1 MTTFQDPPPQSRRA
15 ARESERAGNPVSG
28 VYVPFSEPQQS
39 QPQAPEPEAAQ
50 PEAPVSRPTG
60 RRARSSSPSGHV
72 EVGGAEPLIYT
83 TQTRSQIPSYDGP
96 SFARAQRAEAQNSAA
111 ASAPAAAPAAEP
123 KDDAVSPEPQFRI
136 HDYGPDSRR
145 VSMPQTE
152 AIPVALDYQTVAGP
166 GIEHPAEAQVPAA
179 DTEWAPPVDEPTVE
193 DTPEAIVEAQAPAAP
208 TPAVSASAE
217 DRPLTR
223 RELRAMREAAEAASG
238 TAPAPLVEPE
248 VPAATST
255 ALSNAMAEFEA
266 LTRTN
271 QPVLNE
277 DARQPEADHI
287 PIDVAPDETAV
298 SYQPV
303 SAASA
308 SAEPVTV
315 EPTVAEAQVD
325 EEPLPELVVESE
337 PAVDA
342 LVDLPIVIAETE
354 SDEPAPWPFAGLQP
368 STTVQPEPIVDEG
381 PAEPEFIEP
390 EIVGTELFE
399 SVETEPV
406 EAEVESS
413 PVSARTGSA
422 ASAEETAAWSPS
434 AWSVP
439 VPTTEAAAPGALIPD
454 FVEPNVRETYTPPVG
469 HWSRQADL
477 DDENQPHENTLSR
490 QVGGSNVSTTTSAL
504 ILPSIPQGDF
514 ANLIQGTGEILVT
527 GSIGLPPSLATMGG
541 DARRYDDPGVDH
553 MFDAFDGEVVSNDS
567 APVRAIR
574 AVSTHTSSRGVIQ
587 TAKPKGG
594 NRLLTAGIV
603 TVIVV
608 AVGLVGVLSV
618 YIISSLTQ

>member
-28 VYVPFSEPQQS
+28 VYVPFAEPQAQ
-39 QPQAPEPEAAQ
+39 QTPEPQAPEPEIETPK
-50 PEAPVSRPTG
+50 PEQSETPVSRPTG
-60 RRARSSSPSGHV
+60 RRARSSSPSGLLDV
-72 EVGGAEPLIYT
+72 PDDEALTYS
-83 TQTRSQIPSYDGP
+83 TQVPSYDGP
-96 SFARAQRAEAQNSAA
+96 SFARAQRASTQNAPE
-111 ASAPAAAPAAEP
+111 SAPEQ
-123 KDDAVSPEPQFRI
+123 DDAVTPEPQFRI
-136 HDYGPDSRR
+136 HDYGPQSRR

-152 AIPVALDYQTVAGP
+152 AIPVDLDYQTVVS
-166 GIEHPAEAQVPAA
+166 PAVVSPAVEQPADAQVPAPEA
-179 DTEWAPPVDEPTVE
+179 APPVA
-193 DTPEAIVEAQAPAAP
+193 EAPVPV
-208 TPAVSASAE
+208 TE

-238 TAPAPLVEPE
+238 IAPLVEPE
-248 VPAATST
+248 APPATST
-255 ALSNAMAEFEA
+255 ALASAMAEFEA

-271 QPVLNE
+271 QPVLAE
-277 DARQPEADHI
+277 DAHQPEADSV
-287 PIDVAPDETAV
+287 PIVIEDDDS

-308 SAEPVTV
+308 SAEPVLV
-315 EPTVAEAQVD
+315 EPTVPEAEVED
-325 EEPLPELVVESE
+325 EVLPELVVESE

-354 SDEPAPWPFAGLQP
+354 SAEPAPWPFAGLRP
-368 STTVQPEPIVDEG
+368 STTVQPEAPADES
-381 PAEPEFIEP
+381 PSEPELIEH
-390 EIVGTELFE
+390 ED
-399 SVETEPV
+399 VETEPV
-406 EAEVESS
+406 ETEDQSV
-413 PVSARTGSA
+413 PVSARA
-422 ASAEETAAWSPS
+422 AEPSAEDTAAWSPS

-439 VPTTEAAAPGALIPD
+439 VPTPEAAAPGALIPD
-454 FVEPNVRETYTPPVG
+454 FVEPTVRETYTPPVG

-477 DDENQPHENTLSR
+477 DDENQPLENTLSR

-514 ANLIQGTGEILVT
+514 GNLIQGTGEILVT

-594 NRLLTAGIV
+594 NRLLTAGII

>member
-1 MTTFQDPPPQSRRA
+1 
-15 ARESERAGNPVSG
+15 
-28 VYVPFSEPQQS
+28 VP
-39 QPQAPEPEAAQ
+39 
-50 PEAPVSRPTG
+50 
-60 RRARSSSPSGHV
+60 
-72 EVGGAEPLIYT
+72 GAEPLTYV

-96 SFARAQRAEAQNSAA
+96 SFARTQRAEAQGKS
-111 ASAPAAAPAAEP
+111 SSPEP
-123 KDDAVSPEPQFRI
+123 TPVATPQDAVSAEPQFKI

-166 GIEHPAEAQVPAA
+166 GIEHPAEAQVVEPEAA
-179 DTEWAPPVDEPTVE
+179 WAPPVVEPVVDAAAEPVVE
-193 DTPEAIVEAQAPAAP
+193 PAAAP
-208 TPAVSASAE
+208 VSTE

-223 RELRAMREAAEAASG
+223 RELRALREAAEAASG

-248 VPAATST
+248 APAATST

-271 QPVLNE
+271 QPVLG
-277 DARQPEADHI
+277 DDVRQPEADSV
-287 PIDVAPDETAV
+287 PIDIAPIEEV

-303 SAASA
+303 SAATA
-308 SAEPVTV
+308 SADPVTV
-315 EPTVAEAQVD
+315 EPTIAEAPVED
-325 EEPLPELVVESE
+325 EPLPELVVESE

-368 STTVQPEPIVDEG
+368 STTVQPEPITDEA

-390 EIVGTELFE
+390 EVVGTEVFE
-399 SVETEPV
+399 DEDA
-406 EAEVESS
+406 EAVDPEIESS
-413 PVSARTGSA
+413 PVSARTEPE
-422 ASAEETAAWSPS
+422 ASAEDTAAWSPS

-439 VPTTEAAAPGALIPD
+439 VSTTEAAAPGALIPD

-477 DDENQPHENTLSR
+477 DDENQPYENTLSR

-594 NRLLTAGIV
+594 NRLLTAGII